1 MTQLQAM
8 LFPTTEQFMKLY
20 AASPFTDRPV
30 PRLLFISNQ
39 KHPLLLFSGKK
50 KKPGIG
56 DAEEGTQHLMKA
68 K

>member
-8 LFPTTEQFMKLY
+8 LFATTEQFMKLY

-39 KHPLLLFSGKK
+39 KHPLLFSGVTK

-56 DAEEGTQHLMKA
+56 DAEEGNQHLMKA